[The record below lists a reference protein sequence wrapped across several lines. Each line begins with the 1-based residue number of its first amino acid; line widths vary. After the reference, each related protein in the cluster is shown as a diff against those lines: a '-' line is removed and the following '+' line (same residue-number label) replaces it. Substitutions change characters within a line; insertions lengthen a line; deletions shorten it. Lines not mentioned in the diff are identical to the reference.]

1 MTSPEPARLSA
12 AELAGRAAVPEEEL
26 RRLVDV
32 GLLAQAKDGTF
43 AAADLTRI
51 RLAEALD
58 RSGIPLQE
66 IGAAIRRGELSL
78 DFLAE
83 LWPDP
88 VGFVPDTT
96 IGRFAE
102 EHGLPWELIESSRV
116 RLGLPRPRRDEP
128 IREDDAVVFP
138 SAAALLGAGLNEAAI
153 VRFSRVMGEHLRLLA
168 EAQVRFFDDAV
179 MGPMLDSGV
188 PEQQA
193 WDLVAGMG
201 SQLSPT
207 FEQILVWL
215 YRRHQ
220 EHALFEDIVE
230 HMEQVLERSGRHES
244 RASRPQA
251 IVFLD
256 LTGFTRLTEEQGD
269 EAAADLAAR
278 LALLAQEASS
288 ARGGT
293 PVKLLG
299 DGVMFH
305 FREPAQAVASALD
318 MVTLVVEADL
328 PPAHVGINAG
338 PVVFR
343 EGDYFGRTVNVAARI
358 AAKAGPGEVLASEAA
373 MDAVDDP
380 EVAFEPVGKAE
391 LKGVPEPMALYRVVR
406 AAPTADS
413 HSDTR

>member
-1 MTSPEPARLSA
+1 MTSLEHARLSA
-12 AELAGRAAVPEEEL
+12 PELAGRAAIPVEEIH
-26 RRLVDV
+26 RLVDV
-32 GLLAQAKDGTF
+32 GLLAQAEDGTF

-58 RSGIPLQE
+58 RSGIPLDE

-102 EHGLPWELIESSRV
+102 EHGLPWDLIESSRV
-116 RLGLPRPRRDEP
+116 RLGLPRPRRGEP

-201 SQLSPT
+201 SQLAPT
-207 FEQILVWL
+207 FEQILLWL

-230 HMEQVLERSGRHES
+230 HMERVLERSGRHQS

-278 LALLAQEASS
+278 LALLAQEASA
-288 ARGGT
+288 ARSGT

-305 FREPAQAVASALD
+305 FREPSQAVASALD
-318 MVTLVVEADL
+318 MVGQVEEVGL
-328 PPAHVGINAG
+328 PPAHVGVNAG

-343 EGDYFGRTVNVAARI
+343 EGDYFGRTVNAASRI
-358 AAKAGPGEVLASEAA
+358 ADQARPGQVLVSQAVVEASAGAPVT
-373 MDAVDDP
+373 
-380 EVAFEPVGKAE
+380 FERIGPVE
-391 LKGVPEPMALYRVVR
+391 LKNL
-406 AAPTADS
+406 AAPMVLHIARRAR
-413 HSDTR
+413 SD